1 MVAVSPHRN
10 TAYEGTSRSPGG
22 EGVLPNSHKTNPAAV
37 SAAGARNL
45 RVPRDVHPEADDDWL
60 REVLA
65 LSAYERR

>member
-10 TAYEGTSRSPGG
+10 TAYERYSPVIRRGG
-22 EGVLPNSHKTNPAAV
+22 RFTQFSKTNPAAV

>member
-1 MVAVSPHRN
+1 MKG
-10 TAYEGTSRSPGG
+10 TARSSGG
-22 EGVLPNSHKTNPAAV
+22 EGVLPNSKKTNPAAV